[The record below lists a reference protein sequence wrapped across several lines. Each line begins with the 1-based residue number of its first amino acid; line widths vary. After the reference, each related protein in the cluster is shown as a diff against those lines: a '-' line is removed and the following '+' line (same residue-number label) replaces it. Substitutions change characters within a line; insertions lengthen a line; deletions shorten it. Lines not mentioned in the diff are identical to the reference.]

1 MKRTKV
7 NIYSNNI
14 IKDHCEN
21 RLSWAAYIVYTMLF
35 HYYTSGLK
43 KLKRMDC
50 FREYEG
56 LVYRLIVLKAL
67 KDTNKAFKKYGAL
80 KF

>member
-1 MKRTKV
+1 
-7 NIYSNNI
+7 
-14 IKDHCEN
+14 
-21 RLSWAAYIVYTMLF
+21 
-35 HYYTSGLK
+35 
-43 KLKRMDC
+43 MDC